1 MWFYMTPQPPKP
13 SMHDI
18 ATGFFTPNA
27 ADIEGNILADFGT
40 TINIIN
46 GSLECGPSNKD
57 EKA

>member
-1 MWFYMTPQPPKP
+1 
-13 SMHDI
+13 MHDI